1 MVTLE
6 NYEEYMLLDADGELD
21 AGGQQALGK
30 FLKMHPALKQEHE
43 LYMAT
48 RLVPDAAIV
57 YADKPTLMKPEQEK
71 RVIPMR
77 AWWAVSAA
85 ACIAVLV
92 YLSVAN
98 SDEPVPHLV
107 ANNTPRPTPPVVQ
120 QQQIPAQPSVDN
132 SFHSSPVGPITGVE
146 QDAAK
151 PLPSKKAMAISRN
164 EEIAKTDNGN
174 ENNIE
179 EVIEDKPLKI
189 AVITSKPFAM
199 LEYELPQP
207 AIAATVVVPEPPV
220 DKQAK
225 RGKMIDDDMPNG
237 IKELEYALAEKVK
250 DVKSIRNRVKDTDV
264 SIRLGNKEL
273 LTLKF

>member
-21 AGGQQALGK
+21 AGGQEALSK
-30 FLKMHPALKQEHE
+30 FLKLHPALKQEHE
-43 LYMAT
+43 LYLAT
-48 RLVPDAAIV
+48 RLMPDAAIV
-57 YADKPTLMKPEQEK
+57 YTDKQALVKSEPEK

-77 AWWAVSAA
+77 GWWAVSAA

-98 SDEPVPHLV
+98 STEPVQHLA
-107 ANNTPRPTPPVVQ
+107 ANTTQSPTPRVVQ
-120 QQQIPAQPSVDN
+120 RQQIPAQPSVDT
-132 SFHSSPVGPITGVE
+132 SFHSSHVGPITGVE

-151 PLPSKKAMAISRN
+151 PLPSNKAMAISKN
-164 EEIAKTDNGN
+164 EEIAKTGNGN
-174 ENNIE
+174 ENKME
-179 EVIEDKPLKI
+179 EAIEDKPLKI
-189 AVITSKPFAM
+189 AVITSTPFAM
-199 LEYELPQP
+199 LAYELPQP
-207 AIAATVVVPEPPV
+207 AIAAAVAVPEPSM
-220 DKQAK
+220 DK
-225 RGKMIDDDMPNG
+225 RGKMNKMIDDDMPNG
-237 IKELEYALAEKVK
+237 IKELEYALAEKIK